1 MSIDCKQLR
10 EWVVR
15 PVLEHLAPEIPYSL
29 DAEELLLGTCAQESH
44 MGTWIDQTTPGP
56 GPAYGIFQMEKATH
70 NDLLKNFLK
79 YKPAL
84 GASLLRYVTYTEA
97 EEMVGNLYYAAAMC
111 RIHYFRSPGKIPHTL
126 SEQAAYWKKY
136 YNTVLG
142 KGTVREY
149 QENYL
154 KYVR

>member
-29 DAEELLLGTCAQESH
+29 DAEEQLLGTCAQESH
-44 MGTWIDQTTPGP
+44 MGKWIDQTTPGP

-70 NDLLKNFLK
+70 NDLWENFLR
-79 YKPAL
+79 YKPAI
-84 GASLLRYVTYTEA
+84 GVKMLRYVTHTEA

-111 RIHYFRSPGKIPHTL
+111 RIHYFRVREKIPHTL
-126 SEQAAYWKKY
+126 HEQAAYWKKY
-136 YNTVLG
+136 YNTVHG
-142 KGTVREY
+142 KGTVHEY
-149 QENYL
+149 LENYR